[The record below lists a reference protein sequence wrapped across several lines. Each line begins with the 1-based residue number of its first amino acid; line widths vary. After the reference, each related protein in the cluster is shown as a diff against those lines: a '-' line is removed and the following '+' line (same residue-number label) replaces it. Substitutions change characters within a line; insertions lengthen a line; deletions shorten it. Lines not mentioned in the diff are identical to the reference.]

1 MRETS
6 SGKILKSDR
15 LKLKT
20 NVGSR
25 NFSSKSQREITFDG
39 VQIGN
44 RIINT
49 LQAIKNSLICQKEG
63 IKLVEITEENDKN

>member
-20 NVGSR
+20 NVGSGS
-25 NFSSKSQREITFDG
+25 FSSKSQREITFGG
-39 VQIGN
+39 VQTGN

-49 LQAIKNSLICQKEG
+49 LQAIENFLTCQKEG
-63 IKLVEITEENDKN
+63 IKLVRNN